1 MDYLTLVLVISFV
14 WACFHVFWFSSAGKK
29 PAPALL
35 PPGPNP
41 FPIIGNTLALGKRPH
56 ESLSNLSKIYGPLM
70 YLMLGTIK
78 TVVVSSPSIAK
89 EVLQK
94 HDHVCSSRTIP
105 HTGHVFDHDKVSM
118 VWMPVSSPWRSLRK
132 IYKEHMFSTHCLDV
146 GQGLRLKKVQELLD
160 YVKLNC
166 DNGQEVDIGKAAFTT
181 TLNLLSTAF
190 FSIDMTHHSSDS
202 SQEFKGLVWAIMEL
216 AGKPNLADYFPLLR
230 FIDPQGMHLQMKRC
244 VQRLFDIFDG
254 IINQR
259 LHSRVSV
266 SSPTTGDLLDVLL
279 NLKKENG
286 TQLSS
291 SDIKHFL
298 LDLFLAGTDTTSS
311 TVEWAM
317 AELLHKPEKL
327 AKAQVELKE
336 VIGKDGII
344 QESDISRFPY
354 LQAVVKETLRLHPPG
369 PLLIPHKAEAD
380 VEICGF
386 LVPKNAQ
393 VLVNVWAIGRDS
405 SIWLCPNSF
414 EPERFLD
421 LEVDMRGQDF
431 ELIPFGAGR
440 RMCPGLLLGYRMVHF
455 MLASLIH
462 SFDWKL
468 GGGMEP
474 EDMDMSD
481 KFGLTL
487 QKAIPLKAIP
497 IKM

>member
-1 MDYLTLVLVISFV
+1 
-14 WACFHVFWFSSAGKK
+14 
-29 PAPALL
+29 
-35 PPGPNP
+35 
-41 FPIIGNTLALGKRPH
+41 
-56 ESLSNLSKIYGPLM
+56 
-70 YLMLGTIK
+70 
-78 TVVVSSPSIAK
+78 
-89 EVLQK
+89 
-94 HDHVCSSRTIP
+94 
-105 HTGHVFDHDKVSM
+105 
-118 VWMPVSSPWRSLRK
+118 
-132 IYKEHMFSTHCLDV
+132 
-146 GQGLRLKKVQELLD
+146 
-160 YVKLNC
+160 
-166 DNGQEVDIGKAAFTT
+166 
-181 TLNLLSTAF
+181 
-190 FSIDMTHHSSDS
+190 
-202 SQEFKGLVWAIMEL
+202 MEL

-317 AELLHKPEKL
+317 AKPEQL

-386 LVPKNAQ
+386 MVPKNAQ

-405 SIWLCPNSF
+405 SIWLRPNSF

-440 RMCPGLLLGYRMVHF
+440 RMCPGLPLGYRMVHF